1 MTRAWWANLNSFIHT
16 VRVALFWPL
25 QDVFAVAQN
34 QTSPIEA
41 RHNGSDVAAFE
52 RVLRA
57 TRETK
62 MYWAP
67 YSSPYGS
74 RRPGSRLSQ
83 TRIHPDNTPSPHL
96 ALG

>member
-1 MTRAWWANLNSFIHT
+1 MIDL
-16 VRVALFWPL
+16 VGAL
-25 QDVFAVAQN
+25 AAAQN
-34 QTSPIEA
+34 QMTPIEA

-67 YSSPYGS
+67 YNSP
-74 RRPGSRLSQ
+74 
-83 TRIHPDNTPSPHL
+83 
-96 ALG
+96 